1 MTCCLKASTDI
12 QDANT
17 MTIKRT
23 LFLAAALCL
32 SSLTHAA
39 PQLLDRVVAVV
50 DDDVIMETELAQRMD
65 TVRVQNKENDLPD
78 SATLREQV
86 LERMITESIQ
96 LQMADRAGIRI
107 SESQLDDAMSRI
119 AAQNNMTLAQF
130 QQAMLSE
137 GVSFAYARQQIR
149 NEMRISR
156 VQQYQVGERIQI
168 TDQDV
173 DYFLASDIGRMAS
186 AAEYRLRHILIAVRS
201 GASTDE
207 YKAAENKAMQLV
219 DDLRNGAEFARV
231 AMAESQGRTALNGGD
246 MGWRKEAQLPSLF
259 ADIAPAMQVGD
270 ISDPIR
276 TASGFHIIRLDDK
289 RGGATKV
296 IEQAQVRHI
305 LIQTNEVRDED
316 QSKALIDQLY
326 DRLQAGADFT
336 ALAKEYSDDPGSG
349 ASGGD
354 LGWVSPGD
362 MVPEFEN
369 AMMATTTGAIS
380 APLRSQFGWH
390 VLQVTDRRDADI
402 GEEVQ
407 RNQVRQMLY
416 GRRFE
421 EELPIWLR
429 KIRSEAYV
437 DVKEPA

>member
-1 MTCCLKASTDI
+1 MIINKKL
-12 QDANT
+12 
-17 MTIKRT
+17 T
-23 LFLAAALCL
+23 LALATLCSAFVL
-32 SSLTHAA
+32 SSTPAQAA
-39 PQLLDRVVAVV
+39 PVLIDEVAAVV
-50 DDDVIMETELAQRMD
+50 DDDIIMESELLQRMK
-65 TVRVQNKENDLPD
+65 TVRVQNKENELPD
-78 SATLREQV
+78 DSALKDQV

-107 SESQLDDAMSRI
+107 SESQLDDAMTRI
-119 AAQNNMTLAQF
+119 AAQNNISLSEF
-130 QQAMLSE
+130 QQAMASE
-137 GVSFAYARQQIR
+137 GVTFSYAREQIR

-186 AAEYRLRHILIAVRS
+186 AAEYRLRHILIAVPS
-201 GASTDE
+201 GATPDD
-207 YKAAENKAMQLV
+207 YKAADAKAVQLV
-219 DDLRNGAEFARV
+219 SELRGGAEFGRV

-246 MGWRKEAQLPSLF
+246 MGWRKEGQLPSLF
-259 ADIAPAMQVGD
+259 AELAPKMKTGE

-276 TASGFHIIRLDDK
+276 TASGFHIIKLEDK
-289 RGGATKV
+289 RGGGTQV
-296 IEQAQVRHI
+296 IEQAKVRHI
-305 LIQTNEVRDED
+305 LIQNNELRDEQ
-316 QSKALIDQLY
+316 QSEQLIQQLY
-326 DRLQAGADFT
+326 SQLKAGADFD
-336 ALAKEYSDDPGSG
+336 ALAREYSDDPGSKT
-349 ASGGD
+349 SGGD

-362 MVPEFEN
+362 MVPEFEA
-369 AMMATTTGAIS
+369 AMTRTTTGEIS
-380 APLRSQFGWH
+380 EPVRSQFGWH
-390 VLQVTDRRDADI
+390 VLEVTDRRDTDI

-437 DVKEPA
+437 DIKESA

>member
-1 MTCCLKASTDI
+1 MDT

-17 MTIKRT
+17 MTIKQLIIT
-23 LFLAAALCL
+23 ALALTV
-32 SSLTHAA
+32 SSFVQAA

-50 DDDVIMETELAQRMD
+50 DDDIIMQSELDQRIK
-65 TVRVQNKENDLPD
+65 TVGVQNNENDLPE
-78 SATLREQV
+78 AGTLKEQV
-86 LERMITESIQ
+86 LERMITESVQ

-107 SESQLDDAMSRI
+107 SESQLDDAMGRI
-119 AAQNNMTLAQF
+119 AAQNGMSLSQL
-130 QQAMLSE
+130 QQAMASE
-137 GVSFAYARQQIR
+137 GVSFPYAREQIR

-168 TDQDV
+168 TDQDI
-173 DYFLASDIGRMAS
+173 DYFLASDIGRIAS
-186 AAEYRLRHILIAVRS
+186 AAEFRLRHILLSVRS
-201 GASTDE
+201 GAAPEE
-207 YKAAENKAMQLV
+207 YKAAESKANKLV
-219 DDLRNGAEFARV
+219 AELRDGAEFARI

-259 ADIAPAMQVGD
+259 ADIAPNMAIGD

-276 TASGFHIIRLDDK
+276 TASGFHIIKLEDK
-289 RGGATKV
+289 RGGNSQV
-296 IEQAQVRHI
+296 IQQAEVRHI
-305 LIQTNEVRDED
+305 LITPNEVRDQD
-316 QSKALIDQLY
+316 QARDLINQIY
-326 DRLQAGADFT
+326 ERLKAGADF
-336 ALAKEYSDDPGSG
+336 AELAREYSDDPGSG
-349 ASGGD
+349 AGGGD

-362 MVPEFEN
+362 MVPEFEQ
-369 AMMATTTGAIS
+369 AMTVTATGEIS
-380 APLRSQFGWH
+380 TPVRSQFGWH
-390 VLQVTDRRDADI
+390 VLEVTDRREADI

-437 DVKEPA
+437 DVKEQL